1 MGTILC
7 MEGPSKNAIM
17 RKKVS
22 RGFIQ
27 IKKCRKDG
35 KISKTIKVESVHYES
50 INIDEKSQKSIE
62 SEPRSMYYSKYII

>member
-27 IKKCRKDG
+27 IKKSRKDG
-35 KISKTIKVESVHYES
+35 KIKKIIRVESVTYEN
-50 INIDEKSQKSIE
+50 INIDDKSQKSIVRE
-62 SEPRSMYYSKYII
+62 QR